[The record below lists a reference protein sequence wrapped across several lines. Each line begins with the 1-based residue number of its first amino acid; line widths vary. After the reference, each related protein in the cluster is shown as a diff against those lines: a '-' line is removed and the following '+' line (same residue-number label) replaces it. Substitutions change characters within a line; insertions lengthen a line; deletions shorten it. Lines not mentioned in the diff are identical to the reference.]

1 MNAVGFVTAG
11 DVGPVLLAGLAFG
24 SHQWPV
30 VAVFRCLVVAGAR
43 VGSHHGAS
51 VVVWCSFSK
60 INCSRSSAIFW
71 LTK

>member
-1 MNAVGFVTAG
+1 MNAVVFVAASI
-11 DVGPVLLAGLAFG
+11 VGPVLVGGLAFG

-30 VAVFRCLVVAGAR
+30 VAVLGRLVMAGAR

-51 VVVWCSFSK
+51 VVVWRSFSK